1 MKKIN
6 VIQIGTTHEHAE
18 GIMYTLRRMTDVY
31 NVLGVVE
38 DRFCKTSTL
47 KKEGWL
53 QAGFDGLKRFSLEE
67 ALTHPDVDAY
77 FVEVPNDDLIAVAE
91 MCLATGKP
99 LHMDKPVGLDL
110 DRYKALLDRAEA
122 ENLPFQM
129 GYMFRGNPAFMK
141 LQELAKHNCFGDIL
155 EIHGSMSHNYGG
167 EPYQDYAGNFR
178 GGVMYILGNHM
189 IDQFVSLLGE
199 PDDVTSF
206 LTNAPCDKDH
216 IANTTMAV
224 LSYPHAHAMVHVIS
238 RDPDGTPRR
247 RFRLAGTKGTFEL
260 MPIER
265 FDKQPLKARVCFTE
279 DNEFYSAGEHIIDF
293 GIITDR
299 YNLHLGEFAD
309 IVHGKIKDP
318 YTRRHDYL
326 VHKITLAAS
335 GVIKYKK

>member
-18 GIMYTLRRMTDVY
+18 GIMYTLRRMTEEY

-38 DRFCKTSTL
+38 DRFCHTTTL

-53 QAGFDGLKRFSLEE
+53 QAGFDGLKRFTLEE
-67 ALTHPDVDAY
+67 ALNHPDVDAY

-99 LHMDKPVGLDL
+99 MHMDKPVGIDL
-110 DRYKALLDRAEA
+110 ERYKCLLDKVHAG
-122 ENLPFQM
+122 NIPFQM

-141 LQELAKHNCFGDIL
+141 LLELAKHGCFGDIL

-167 EPYQDYAGNFR
+167 EPYQEYAGKFQ

-189 IDQFVSLLGE
+189 IDLFVSLLGK
-199 PDDVTSF
+199 PDEVTTF
-206 LTNAPCDKDH
+206 LKNAPCDAEH

-224 LSYPHAHAMVHVIS
+224 LSYPHASAVVHVIS
-238 RDPDGTPRR
+238 RDPEGTPRR

-260 MPIER
+260 QPIER
-265 FDKQPLKARVCFTE
+265 FDKKALTARVFFTE
-279 DNEFYSAGEHIIDF
+279 DNEFYTAGEHIIDF

-299 YNLHLGEFAD
+299 YALQLGEFAGMVRGD
-309 IVHGKIKDP
+309 TPDS
-318 YTRRHDYL
+318 YTREHDYW

-335 GVIKYKK
+335 GVIKYQK